1 MKTKARHVLQIDVI
15 HNGTPKTGE
24 REGEGMT
31 REKKQHFSMFSFI
44 GLPEW
49 RIPASLV
56 TLIG

>member
-44 GLPEW
+44 GLPE
-49 RIPASLV
+49 
-56 TLIG
+56 